1 MNLKTILICYI
12 FIFAINLSKTT
23 KIQEIIPNYPFPSH
37 LEKYYNLFAS
47 QSGLPVLE
55 KLDSKKLEVF
65 NEQEKFINKIIDLGN
80 ELPELLPDTVKSF
93 AQNLSSLG
101 LSSGEILL
109 SAGLEV
115 LNYNNPYIS
124 SVNDIRSYIFQYKK
138 DKKDELNNKNNIISY
153 IIQQNL
159 SKTKYNIIIKD
170 EIEKGLEQL
179 IKEKI
184 SNFDFKDFINK
195 YLTKGKKWEKLN
207 SIFKEDIDSINFIL
221 LGNTGSGKS
230 RLINDILDLQSGKD
244 GPFVNQKS
252 AEPTT
257 MGYEKY
263 GNLSKKGIELIDSR
277 GAESNEKYDMKISF
291 QNLTEYF
298 KEQIMLNNS
307 MFIYSFIYLSESNS
321 FSESDFLKNLVK
333 NHYNKIPLKII
344 FTKSKNID
352 QIEMLNNTVRKEMKI
367 KNTKNTKFYF
377 LQSYKDGKYK
387 ENINNFLKDLIEELD
402 EEKLKDIYNYYYS
415 LNIFENF
422 KKLILIDNIKGILLC
437 QISDEIYI
445 DYIDPLNYITAKLIL
460 DLNTLLGGINI
471 NFEKTRQKMKNIYN
485 IVLNELEKDRKNS
498 NLYEDYEL
506 KNYEN
511 KSVIDFLLNKLFSQR
526 RERERDYND
535 IIFKEISKKI
545 NLFII
550 DIYLKEIK
558 EKLVNNP
565 IEIEHYPN
573 FANIRTNII
582 QNYIKD
588 YSQIKSKKL
597 IYIIVFIIFI
607 ALVVFIIYYYSKKR
621 PIFKKPEKDRELDD
635 LDNSYVRKI

>member
-1 MNLKTILICYI
+1 MNLKTVLIFYI
-12 FIFAINLSKTT
+12 FITAINLSKTT
-23 KIQEIIPNYPFPSH
+23 TIQEVIPNYPIPYL
-37 LEKYYNLFAS
+37 LENYYNLFAS

-55 KLDSKKLEVF
+55 KLDSQKLEVF
-65 NEQEKFINKIIDLGN
+65 KGVEKFVNKIIDKGN
-80 ELPELLPDTVKSF
+80 ELTELLPETVKSF
-93 AQNLSSLG
+93 ASNLSSLG
-101 LSSGEILL
+101 ISPGILL

-115 LNYNNPYIS
+115 LKYSIPQIS
-124 SVNDIRSYIFQYKK
+124 SVIEVGFSVWEFI
-138 DKKDELNNKNNIISY
+138 NNKKNEINDKNDKISY
-153 IIQQNL
+153 IIQENL

-195 YLTKGKKWEKLN
+195 YLTNGKKWEKLN

-244 GPFVNQKS
+244 GPFVNQKY

-277 GAESNEKYDMKISF
+277 GAELNGKYDMKINF

-352 QIEMLNNTVRKEMKI
+352 QTEMLNNTVRKNMKI
-367 KNTKNTKFYF
+367 NNTKIYF
-377 LQSYKDGKYK
+377 LQSYNDEKYK

-415 LNIFENF
+415 LNIFEIF
-422 KKLILIDNIKGILLC
+422 KKLILNDNIKGILLC
-437 QISDEIYI
+437 QISDEKNI
-445 DYIDPLNYITAKLIL
+445 DLYNYMSAKLIL
-460 DLNTLLGGINI
+460 DLNILLGDINI
-471 NFEKTRQKMKNIYN
+471 NLENIRQKMINIYN
-485 IVLNELEKDRKNS
+485 IVFNELNS
-498 NLYEDYEL
+498 NLNDYEL
-506 KNYEN
+506 KNYED
-511 KSVIDFLLNKLFSQR
+511 KGWIGSLRKIILSKP
-526 RERERDYND
+526 DYNV
-535 IIFKEISKKI
+535 IIFQEISKKI
-545 NLFII
+545 NSLII

-565 IEIEHYPN
+565 IEIDHYPN
-573 FANIRTNII
+573 FTNIRTNII
-582 QNYIKD
+582 KNYIKD
-588 YSQIKSKKL
+588 YSQINSKSYKKL

-607 ALVVFIIYYYSKKR
+607 TLVVFIIYYYSKKR

>member
-37 LEKYYNLFAS
+37 LEKYYNLFAL
-47 QSGLPVLE
+47 QSGLPILE
-55 KLDSKKLEVF
+55 KLNSKKLEVF
-65 NEQEKFINKIIDLGN
+65 NGHVKFINKIIDLGN
-80 ELPELLPDTVKSF
+80 ELPELLPDIVKSF
-93 AQNLSSLG
+93 DQTLSSLG
-101 LSSGEILL
+101 LNPGKILL

-115 LNYNNPYIS
+115 LNFNNPYILS
-124 SVNDIRSYIFQYKK
+124 ENDIDSYIWRYKK
-138 DKKDELNNKNNIISY
+138 NKKDEFNNQNNFISY
-153 IIQQNL
+153 IIQENL

-170 EIEKGLEQL
+170 EIEKYLELL
-179 IKEKI
+179 IKERI
-184 SNFDFKDFINK
+184 FSNDFNDFINK
-195 YLTKGKKWEKLN
+195 YLTNGKRWEKLN

-221 LGNTGSGKS
+221 LGNTCSGKS

-244 GPFVNQKS
+244 GPFVNQKY

-263 GNLSKKGIELIDSR
+263 GNIYKKGIELIDSR
-277 GAESNEKYDMKISF
+277 GAELNEKYDMKISF

-307 MFIYSFIYLSESNS
+307 MFIYSFIYLSESNA

-352 QIEMLNNTVRKEMKI
+352 QIEKLNNAVRKKMKI
-367 KNTKNTKFYF
+367 NNNKIYF

-422 KKLILIDNIKGILLC
+422 KKLILNDNIKGILLG
-437 QISDEIYI
+437 QISYEK
-445 DYIDPLNYITAKLIL
+445 YIDPLNYITAKLIL
-460 DLNTLLGGINI
+460 DLNTLLGEINI
-471 NFEKTRQKMKNIYN
+471 SFENIRQKMKNIYN
-485 IVLNELEKDRKNS
+485 KVFNELEKDKNNS
-498 NLYEDYEL
+498 NLCDDYEL
-506 KNYEN
+506 KNYEDKN
-511 KSVIDFLLNKLFSQR
+511 FIDSLLNQFFSKK
-526 RERERDYND
+526 DYND
-535 IIFKEISKKI
+535 IIFQEISKKI

-550 DIYLKEIK
+550 DMYLKEIK

-565 IEIEHYPN
+565 IEIDHYPN

-588 YSQIKSKKL
+588 YNQIKPKKL

-607 ALVVFIIYYYSKKR
+607 ALVVFIIYYYSKNR
-621 PIFKKPEKDRELDD
+621 SIFKKPEKDRELDD

>member
-1 MNLKTILICYI
+1 MNLKTVLICYI
-12 FIFAINLSKTT
+12 FIFAIKLSKTT
-23 KIQEIIPNYPFPSH
+23 IIQEVIPNYPFPSL
-37 LEKYYNLFAS
+37 LEKYYNLFGL
-47 QSGLPVLE
+47 QSGLPILE
-55 KLDSKKLEVF
+55 KLNSKKLEVF
-65 NEQEKFINKIIDLGN
+65 NGHVKFINKIIDLGN
-80 ELPELLPDTVKSF
+80 ELPELLPDIVKSF
-93 AQNLSSLG
+93 DQTLSSLG
-101 LSSGEILL
+101 LNPGKILL

-115 LNYNNPYIS
+115 LNYNNPYILS
-124 SVNDIRSYIFQYKK
+124 ENDIGSYIWRYKK
-138 DKKDELNNKNNIISY
+138 NKKDEFNNQNNFISY
-153 IIQQNL
+153 IIQENL

-170 EIEKGLEQL
+170 EIEKDLEQL

-184 SNFDFKDFINK
+184 FNIDFKDFINK
-195 YLTKGKKWEKLN
+195 YLTNGKKWEKLN
-207 SIFKEDIDSINFIL
+207 SIFKEDIDSISFIL

-244 GPFVNQKS
+244 GPLVNQKYS
-252 AEPTT
+252 EPTT

-277 GAESNEKYDMKISF
+277 GAELNEKYDMKISF

-307 MFIYSFIYLSESNS
+307 MFIYSFIYLSESNA

-352 QIEMLNNTVRKEMKI
+352 QIEMLNNTVRKKMKI
-367 KNTKNTKFYF
+367 NNNKIYF

-422 KKLILIDNIKGILLC
+422 KKLILNDNIKGILLG
-437 QISDEIYI
+437 QISYEK
-445 DYIDPLNYITAKLIL
+445 YIDPLNYITAKLIL
-460 DLNTLLGGINI
+460 DLNTLLGEINI
-471 NFEKTRQKMKNIYN
+471 SFENIRQKMKNIYN
-485 IVLNELEKDRKNS
+485 KVFNELEKDKNNS
-498 NLYEDYEL
+498 NLCDDYEL
-506 KNYEN
+506 KNYEDKN
-511 KSVIDFLLNKLFSQR
+511 FIDSLLNQFFSKK
-526 RERERDYND
+526 DYND
-535 IIFKEISKKI
+535 IIFQEISKKI

-550 DIYLKEIK
+550 DMYLKEIK

-565 IEIEHYPN
+565 IEIDHYPN

-588 YSQIKSKKL
+588 YNQIKPKKL

-607 ALVVFIIYYYSKKR
+607 ALVVFIIYYYSKNR
-621 PIFKKPEKDRELDD
+621 SIFKKPEKDRELDD

>member
-1 MNLKTILICYI
+1 MNLKAVLICYI
-12 FIFAINLSKTT
+12 FISAINLSKTT
-23 KIQEIIPNYPFPSH
+23 KIQEVIPNYPFPSL
-37 LEKYYNLFAS
+37 LEKYYNLFAL

-55 KLDSKKLEVF
+55 KLDSKKLETFKVL
-65 NEQEKFINKIIDLGN
+65 EKFTDKITDKVN
-80 ELPELLPDTVKSF
+80 ELTELLPDTVKSF
-93 AQNLSSLG
+93 ASTLSSLG
-101 LSSGEILL
+101 ISPGEILL

-170 EIEKGLEQL
+170 EIEKYLEPL
-179 IKEKI
+179 IKERI
-184 SNFDFKDFINK
+184 FNLDFNDFIDFINL
-195 YLTKGKKWEKLN
+195 YLTNGKRWEKVN

-221 LGNTGSGKS
+221 LGNAGSGKS

-321 FSESDFLKNLVK
+321 FSESDFLKKLVK

-344 FTKSKNID
+344 FTKSKNIE
-352 QIEMLNNTVRKEMKI
+352 QIESLKNAIRKKMKI
-367 KNTKNTKFYF
+367 NNITIYF

-422 KKLILIDNIKGILLC
+422 KKLLLIDNIKGILLC
-437 QISDEIYI
+437 QISDEKNI
-445 DYIDPLNYITAKLIL
+445 DQLNYITAKLIL

-471 NFEKTRQKMKNIYN
+471 NFEITRQKMKNIYN

-498 NLYEDYEL
+498 NLYDDYEL
-506 KNYEN
+506 KNYED

-565 IEIEHYPN
+565 IEIDHYPN

-607 ALVVFIIYYYSKKR
+607 ALVVFIIYYYSKNR
-621 PIFKKPEKDRELDD
+621 SIFKKPEKDRELDD
-635 LDNSYVRKI
+635 LDLDNSYVRKI

>member
-12 FIFAINLSKTT
+12 FIFEINLSKTT

-37 LEKYYNLFAS
+37 LEKYYNLFAL

-170 EIEKGLEQL
+170 EIEKYLEPL
-179 IKEKI
+179 IKERI
-184 SNFDFKDFINK
+184 FNLDFDDFIDFIGL
-195 YLTKGKKWEKLN
+195 YLTNGKRWEKVN

-221 LGNTGSGKS
+221 FGNAGSGKS
-230 RLINDILDLQSGKD
+230 RLINDILDLRSWRG
-244 GPFVNQKS
+244 GPFVGRKS

-263 GNLSKKGIELIDSR
+263 GNLYKKGIELIDSR
-277 GAESNEKYDMKISF
+277 GAELNEKYDMKISF

-307 MFIYSFIYLSESNS
+307 MFIYSFIYLSESNA

-344 FTKSKNID
+344 FTKSKNIN
-352 QIEMLNNTVRKEMKI
+352 QTEILNNNVRKNMK
-367 KNTKNTKFYF
+367 KNDTKIYF
-377 LQSYKDGKYK
+377 LQSYNDEKYK

-415 LNIFENF
+415 LNIFQTF
-422 KKLILIDNIKGILLC
+422 KKLIVIDNIKGILLC
-437 QISDEIYI
+437 QISDEKNI
-445 DYIDPLNYITAKLIL
+445 DLYNYMSAKLIL
-460 DLNTLLGGINI
+460 DLNILLGDINI
-471 NFEKTRQKMKNIYN
+471 NFENTRQKMKNIYN
-485 IVLNELEKDRKNS
+485 IVFNELKKDKENS

-506 KNYEN
+506 KNYEDKN
-511 KSVIDFLLNKLFSQR
+511 CLDSLCKLFLSNP
-526 RERERDYND
+526 DYND
-535 IIFKEISKKI
+535 IIAQEISKKI
-545 NLFII
+545 NSLII

-565 IEIEHYPN
+565 IEIDHYPN
-573 FANIRTNII
+573 FTNIRTNII
-582 QNYIKD
+582 KNYIKD
-588 YSQIKSKKL
+588 FSQTKYISYKKL

>member
-37 LEKYYNLFAS
+37 LEKYYNLFAL
-47 QSGLPVLE
+47 QSGLPILE
-55 KLDSKKLEVF
+55 KLNSKKLEVF
-65 NEQEKFINKIIDLGN
+65 NGHVKFINKIIDLGN
-80 ELPELLPDTVKSF
+80 ELPELLPDIVKSF
-93 AQNLSSLG
+93 DQTLSSLG
-101 LSSGEILL
+101 LNPGKILL

-115 LNYNNPYIS
+115 LNFNNPYILS
-124 SVNDIRSYIFQYKK
+124 ENDIDSYIWRYKK
-138 DKKDELNNKNNIISY
+138 NKKDEFNNQNNFISY
-153 IIQQNL
+153 IIQENL

-170 EIEKGLEQL
+170 EIEKYLELL
-179 IKEKI
+179 IKERI
-184 SNFDFKDFINK
+184 FSNDFNDFINK
-195 YLTKGKKWEKLN
+195 YLTNGKRWEKLN

-221 LGNTGSGKS
+221 LGNTCSGKS

-244 GPFVNQKS
+244 GPFVNQKY

-263 GNLSKKGIELIDSR
+263 GNIYKKGIELIDSR
-277 GAESNEKYDMKISF
+277 GAELNEKYDMKISF

-307 MFIYSFIYLSESNS
+307 MFIYSFIYLSESNA

-352 QIEMLNNTVRKEMKI
+352 QIEKLNNAVRKKMKI
-367 KNTKNTKFYF
+367 NNNKIYF

-387 ENINNFLKDLIEELD
+387 ENINKFLKDLIEELD

-422 KKLILIDNIKGILLC
+422 KKLILNDNIKGILLG
-437 QISDEIYI
+437 QISYEK
-445 DYIDPLNYITAKLIL
+445 YIDPLNYITAKLIL
-460 DLNTLLGGINI
+460 DLNTLLGEINI
-471 NFEKTRQKMKNIYN
+471 SFENIRQKMKNIYN
-485 IVLNELEKDRKNS
+485 KVFNELEKDKNNS
-498 NLYEDYEL
+498 NLCDDYEL
-506 KNYEN
+506 KNYEDKN
-511 KSVIDFLLNKLFSQR
+511 FIDSLLNQFFSKK
-526 RERERDYND
+526 DYND
-535 IIFKEISKKI
+535 IIFQEISKKI

-550 DIYLKEIK
+550 DMYLKEIK

-565 IEIEHYPN
+565 IEIDHYPN
-573 FANIRTNII
+573 FTNIRTNII
-582 QNYIKD
+582 KNYIKD
-588 YSQIKSKKL
+588 FSQIKSKSYKKL
-597 IYIIVFIIFI
+597 IIIIGFIIFI
-607 ALVVFIIYYYSKKR
+607 AFIVFIIYYYSKKR
-621 PIFKKPEKDRELDD
+621 SIFKKPENDIELE
-635 LDNSYVRKI
+635 LVDNSYEKKI

>member
-47 QSGLPVLE
+47 QSGLLVLE

-170 EIEKGLEQL
+170 EIEKYLEPL
-179 IKEKI
+179 IKERI
-184 SNFDFKDFINK
+184 FNLDFNDFIDFINL
-195 YLTKGKKWEKLN
+195 YLTNGKRWEKVN

-221 LGNTGSGKS
+221 LGNAGSGKS

-244 GPFVNQKS
+244 GPFVNQKY

-277 GAESNEKYDMKISF
+277 GAELSEKYDMKINF
-291 QNLTEYF
+291 QNLNEYF
-298 KEQIMLNNS
+298 KEQIMLNNC

-344 FTKSKNID
+344 FTKSKNIN
-352 QIEMLNNTVRKEMKI
+352 QTEMLNNSVRKNMKI
-367 KNTKNTKFYF
+367 NDTKIYF
-377 LQSYKDGKYK
+377 LQSYNDEKYK

-415 LNIFENF
+415 LNIFEIF
-422 KKLILIDNIKGILLC
+422 KKLILNDNIKGILLC
-437 QISDEIYI
+437 QISDEKNI
-445 DYIDPLNYITAKLIL
+445 DLYNYMSAKLIL
-460 DLNTLLGGINI
+460 DLNILLGDINI
-471 NFEKTRQKMKNIYN
+471 NFENTRQKMKNIYN
-485 IVLNELEKDRKNS
+485 IVFNELNS
-498 NLYEDYEL
+498 NLNDYEL
-506 KNYEN
+506 KNYED
-511 KSVIDFLLNKLFSQR
+511 KGWIHSIQKKFLSKP
-526 RERERDYND
+526 DYNV
-535 IIFKEISKKI
+535 IIFQEISKKI
-545 NLFII
+545 NSLII

-565 IEIEHYPN
+565 IEIDHYPN
-573 FANIRTNII
+573 FTNIRTNII

-588 YSQIKSKKL
+588 YSQINSKSYKKL
-597 IYIIVFIIFI
+597 IIIIGFIIFI
-607 ALVVFIIYYYSKKR
+607 VLIVFIIYYYSKKR
-621 PIFKKPEKDRELDD
+621 SIFKKPENDIELE
-635 LDNSYVRKI
+635 LVDNSYVRKI

>member
-1 MNLKTILICYI
+1 MNLKTVLIFYI
-12 FIFAINLSKTT
+12 FITAINLSKTT
-23 KIQEIIPNYPFPSH
+23 TIQEVIPNYPIPYL
-37 LEKYYNLFAS
+37 LENYYNLFAS

-93 AQNLSSLG
+93 VQTLSSLG
-101 LSSGEILL
+101 ISPGKILL
-109 SAGLEV
+109 SAGLKV
-115 LNYNNPYIS
+115 LKYSYPIIS
-124 SVNDIRSYIFQYKK
+124 KVIDVGFSVWEFI
-138 DKKDELNNKNNIISY
+138 NNKKNEINDKNDKISY
-153 IIQQNL
+153 IIQENL

-184 SNFDFKDFINK
+184 FNFDFKDFINK

-244 GPFVNQKS
+244 GPFVNQKY

-277 GAESNEKYDMKISF
+277 GAELNKKYDMKINF

-298 KEQIMLNNS
+298 KEQIMINNS

-321 FSESDFLKNLVK
+321 FSESDFLINLVK

-352 QIEMLNNTVRKEMKI
+352 QTEMLNNTVRKNMKI
-367 KNTKNTKFYF
+367 NNTKIYF
-377 LQSYKDGKYK
+377 LQSYNDEKYK

-415 LNIFENF
+415 LNIFQTF
-422 KKLILIDNIKGILLC
+422 KKLIVIDNIKGILLC
-437 QISDEIYI
+437 QITDEKN
-445 DYIDPLNYITAKLIL
+445 IDPLNYMSAKLIL
-460 DLNTLLGGINI
+460 DLNIILGGINI
-471 NFEKTRQKMKNIYN
+471 NFENTRQKMKNIYN
-485 IVLNELEKDRKNS
+485 KVFNEIKKDKENS

-506 KNYEN
+506 KNYEDKN
-511 KSVIDFLLNKLFSQR
+511 WLDSLCKLILSNP
-526 RERERDYND
+526 DYND
-535 IIFKEISKKI
+535 IIAQEISKKI
-545 NLFII
+545 NSLII
-550 DIYLKEIK
+550 DIYLNEIK

-565 IEIEHYPN
+565 IEIDHYPN
-573 FANIRTNII
+573 FTNIRTNII
-582 QNYIKD
+582 KNYIKD
-588 YSQIKSKKL
+588 FSQIKPKSYKKL
-597 IYIIVFIIFI
+597 IIIIGFIIFI
-607 ALVVFIIYYYSKKR
+607 VLIVFIIYYYSKKR
-621 PIFKKPEKDRELDD
+621 SIFKKPENDIELE
-635 LDNSYVRKI
+635 LVDNSYENKI